1 MDPTS
6 VYAKTDLGQEE
17 IDTRVRRIP
26 ARMRTMLIMVDGRH
40 SIGELLANHPTP
52 DEARGYLESLLEGG
66 FIAPREAPVAPAP
79 VAVPAATAAAGAA
92 SATAVTPDL
101 GEAKQV
107 ITRMLID
114 FLGPEADYLALRVEK
129 LSTRDELLA
138 EVEKLSTML
147 VQSVSSNAAS
157 RFREAVLPLLG

>member
-1 MDPTS
+1 MDSTS
-6 VYAKTDLGQEE
+6 VYAKTDLGHEE

-26 ARMRTMLIMVDGRH
+26 ARMRTMLIMVDGRR
-40 SIGELLANHPTP
+40 SVAELLLNHPTP

-66 FIAPREAPVAPAP
+66 FIALREAPAAPAP
-79 VAVPAATAAAGAA
+79 AAAVPAA
-92 SATAVTPDL
+92 SVATAGVTPDL
-101 GEAKQV
+101 AEAKQV

-114 FLGPEADYLALRVEK
+114 FLGPEADYIAVRVEK
-129 LSTRDELLA
+129 LSSRDELLA
-138 EVEKLSTML
+138 EVDKLSTML